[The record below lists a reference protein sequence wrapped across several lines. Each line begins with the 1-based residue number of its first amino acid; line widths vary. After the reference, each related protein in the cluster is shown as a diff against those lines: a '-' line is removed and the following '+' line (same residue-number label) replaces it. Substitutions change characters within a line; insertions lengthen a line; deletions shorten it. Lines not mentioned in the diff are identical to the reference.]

1 MNRPVSTLPESAS
14 PHRSKT
20 SFWSSLRVSLAGAAR
35 VLRTERNAQIEG
47 AIALLAIGLGLWLD
61 ISRQEWA
68 VVFTLIP
75 LVLGLEMV
83 NSAIEATVDL
93 ACPEQHPLAKKA
105 KDSAAGAVVV
115 AAIASVA
122 VGLVIF
128 LPRLWLVMM
137 GWPEL

>member
-1 MNRPVSTLPESAS
+1 MKRPVATPPDS
-14 PHRSKT
+14 PPRRQPKS
-20 SFWSSLRVSLAGAAR
+20 SFWRSLTVALGGAAT

-47 AIALLAIGLGLWLD
+47 VIALIAVALGLWLG
-61 ISRQEWA
+61 ISRSEWA
-68 VVFTLIP
+68 VIFTLIA

-83 NSAIEATVDL
+83 NTAIEAAVDL
-93 ACPEQHPLAKKA
+93 AHPALHPLAKKA

-128 LPRLWLVMM
+128 LPRLWPIVKHFL
-137 GWPEL
+137 

>member
-1 MNRPVSTLPESAS
+1 MTPS
-14 PHRSKT
+14 PQLSPPPRAKR
-20 SFWSSLRVSLAGAAR
+20 SFWHSLRVALTGAGH

-47 AIALLAIGLGLWLD
+47 AIALLAIGLGIWLR
-61 ISRQEWA
+61 ITRPEWA
-68 VVFTLIP
+68 VIFTLIG

-83 NSAIEATVDL
+83 NTAIEAAVDL

-115 AAIASVA
+115 AAISSVA

-128 LPRLWLVMM
+128 LPRLWLVVLYAL
-137 GWPEL
+137 GL